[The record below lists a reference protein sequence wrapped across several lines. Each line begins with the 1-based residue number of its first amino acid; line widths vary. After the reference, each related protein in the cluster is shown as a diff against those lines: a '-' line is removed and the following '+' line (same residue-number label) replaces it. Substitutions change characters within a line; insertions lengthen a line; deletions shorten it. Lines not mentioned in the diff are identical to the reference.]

1 VTPLDHFENE
11 IREIL
16 LMARDHRHDGYVR
29 EGLKKK
35 LERIRDLISEELKK
49 I

>member
-1 VTPLDHFENE
+1 MTKLDYFENE
-11 IREIL
+11 IREII
-16 LMARDHRHDGYVR
+16 LMAKDQRHDGYMR

>member
-1 VTPLDHFENE
+1 VTKLDYFENE
-11 IREIL
+11 IREII
-16 LMARDHRHDGYVR
+16 LMAKDQRHDGYMR

>member
-1 VTPLDHFENE
+1 MAKLDYFENE

-16 LMARDHRHDGYVR
+16 LMAKDHRHDGYVR

-35 LERIRDLISEELKK
+35 LERIRDLITEELKK